1 MNTSDKTTKAPSSK
15 AAKSTS
21 KGARRGR
28 VTTRGATRK
37 ASAKAPRKAL
47 TKGRAAKGNASESAA
62 PPSIYEGLGGHVT
75 VTPDDFFNREL
86 SVLEFNRRVL
96 YQARNPATPLLE
108 RLRFLTISCSNLDEF
123 FEVRVAGYKQQVAF
137 GLNQT
142 GPDGRSPQEVLR
154 RISDTAHGLVSEQ
167 YETLNTHILP
177 ALEEVGIRLL
187 KRSVWDAAQAAW
199 IEEYFEREVLPVL
212 TPMGLDPAHPFP
224 RVLNKGLNF
233 IVSLEG
239 LDAFGRDSGVAVL
252 QVPRCLPRII
262 GIPETVSGKA
272 DDFVLISSVIHAH
285 IGELF
290 PGMKITGCH
299 QFRVTRNSDLFVDEE
314 EVDDLL
320 RALKGELA
328 NRNFGDGVRLEVA
341 ANCPQHMVDFLLG
354 RFALSEADLY
364 RENGPVNMHR
374 LVALCDLVD
383 RPELKYTPFTPG
395 LPEGLSEKADIFA
408 SLRKHDLLLHHPFDA
423 FAPVVEMV
431 RQAAQ
436 DPDVLAI
443 KQTLYRTGKKSPL
456 VEALIE
462 AARSGKEVTAVVEL
476 RARFDEAANIGLA
489 TKLQEAGAN
498 VVYGVVGH
506 KCHAKLLLV
515 VRREGNRLRRY
526 VHLGTGNYHSGTA
539 KAYTDF
545 SLMTADPDLGHDVHQ
560 LFMQLT
566 GLGRLTAFKKVIQA
580 PFRLHK
586 TMVEHIRREME
597 HARAGRP
604 ARIIAKMNSL
614 SEPAIIA
621 QLYQASQAGVEIDLI
636 IRGICCLRPG
646 VPGLSERIRVRSIVG
661 RFLEHTRVY
670 YFENGGD
677 EVVYCASADWME
689 RNFHRRVEACF
700 PVEDPELFLRI
711 KEEGLLSYLK
721 DDTQAWLLQPDGT
734 YTQVTRVTGQVS
746 PPHAAQVWLMGLS
759 R

>member
-1 MNTSDKTTKAPSSK
+1 MNDKS
-15 AAKSTS
+15 
-21 KGARRGR
+21 RGR
-28 VTTRGATRK
+28 GASKPKRGKEPEPAALLPLQITT
-37 ASAKAPRKAL
+37 
-47 TKGRAAKGNASESAA
+47 
-62 PPSIYEGLGGHVT
+62 PPGDPEHY
-75 VTPDDFFNREL
+75 FNREL

-154 RISDTAHGLVSEQ
+154 RISETAHGLVSEQ
-167 YETLNTHILP
+167 YQTLNTHILP
-177 ALEEVGIRLL
+177 ALADEGIRLL
-187 KRSVWDAAQAAW
+187 KRSVWDTAQRAW
-199 IEEYFEREVLPVL
+199 IQAYFEREVLPVL

-239 LDAFGRDSGVAVL
+239 PDAFGRDSGVAVL
-252 QVPRCLPRII
+252 QVPRCLPRIVA
-262 GIPETVSGKA
+262 IPEEVTGKR
-272 DDFVLISSVIHAH
+272 DDFALISSVIHAH

-290 PGMKITGCH
+290 PGMQVTGCH

-328 NRNFGDGVRLEVA
+328 NRNYGDGVRLEVA
-341 ANCPQHMVDFLLG
+341 ENCPTHMVEFLLG
-354 RFALSEADLY
+354 RFGLDYEDLY

-374 LVALCDLVD
+374 LVALYDLVD
-383 RPELKYTPFTPG
+383 RPELKYAPFTPG
-395 LPEGLSEKADIFA
+395 LPERLSSKANLFA
-408 SLRKHDLLLHHPFDA
+408 TLSKHDLLLHHPFDS
-423 FAPVVEMV
+423 FVPVVDLV
-431 RQAAQ
+431 RQAAA

-443 KQTLYRTGKKSPL
+443 KQTLYRTGKNSPL
-456 VEALIE
+456 VAALID

-515 VRREGNRLRRY
+515 VRREGQSLRRY

-539 KAYTDF
+539 RAYTDF
-545 SLMTADPDLGHDVHQ
+545 SLMSADPELGTDVHR

-566 GLGRLTAFKKVIQA
+566 GLGRLTAFNKVIQA
-580 PFRLHK
+580 PFRLHS
-586 TMVEHIRREME
+586 TMIELIEAEIE
-597 HARAGRP
+597 HAKAGRP

-614 SEPAIIA
+614 SEPDIIA
-621 QLYQASQAGVEIDLI
+621 KLYDASKAGVEVDLI

-646 VPGLSERIRVRSIVG
+646 VPGLSDHIRVRSIVG

-670 YFENGGD
+670 YFEQGGSPKL
-677 EVVYCASADWME
+677 YCASADWME

-700 PVEDPELFLRI
+700 PVEDPELFARV
-711 KEEGLLSYLK
+711 KEEGLLSYLR
-721 DDTQAWLLQPDGT
+721 DDTQSWALNPDGT
-734 YTQVTRVTGQVS
+734 YTQVGREGGSGVT
-746 PPHAAQVWLMGLS
+746 PHAAQIWLMGL
-759 R
+759 RGART